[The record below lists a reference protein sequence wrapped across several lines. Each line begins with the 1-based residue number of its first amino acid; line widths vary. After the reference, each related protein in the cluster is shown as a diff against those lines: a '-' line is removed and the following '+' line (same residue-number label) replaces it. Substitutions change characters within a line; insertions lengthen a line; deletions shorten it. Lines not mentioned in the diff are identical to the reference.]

1 MAQRDEFDIF
11 NERLP
16 TLRDFAKEIPEA
28 KPISSASRSQIDQ
41 LMREATRVSSAG
53 TRGLAGLTGLATA
66 INRERAAETRAA
78 DRKAKADAKAAKA
91 AGVAG
96 ITAAVGQPGSGVAS
110 WDQVRG
116 AISGWDQ
123 LPYSEQ
129 IKAYDQYVKTATESL
144 KKANPTADETEL
156 EFQLRQQAPGP
167 SAPERSALQMLTDP
181 LAGVG
186 AGLISFG
193 GTLAQAATG
202 GVPNAVS
209 RALLGQ
215 AQDTRNA
222 LSDVEL
228 DAARQRQ
235 FDDAALQAENRS
247 LPGQFIG
254 EAGNA
259 LSNLS
264 VAQAAELLGSAV
276 PSLAAGGGVTSLA
289 GRLGLGRSAQALAGT
304 AAGAAL
310 EGASSAGDAGNQ
322 AYEAITTAPIEQ
334 LRQSPYWA
342 SALQAAGGDE
352 AAARVNLAERGARLA
367 AGVGGSTGVLL
378 SILPGSLERSVSG
391 AVARRAAGEAVAPV
405 TRQGIGRVVAGRAGE
420 AGVEGL
426 TEASTTVAGNIGGA
440 QANGDYTPAALA
452 RGAGGDFALGAL
464 AGGVVG
470 SAVEG
475 LQRTGEQGA
484 AQPEA
489 GAAPRVPGLQPDA
502 APAQPGEVVVEGA
515 RLVQTPDG
523 RWAYAE
529 GETANPVADDY
540 LRGVNELPDADGTEP
555 TDAAVPQPDAAVEPD
570 NAAVPQPDAT
580 VEPTNAAVEPQDAV
594 APPADL
600 GAEGSGNAL
609 GGGMAGAINDNF
621 YNGWFDLLA
630 RREGASGA
638 FRSEPR
644 YAETR
649 AAYDAG
655 LITSAADLRAF
666 LTGEQPAPSA
676 LPREQVGAD
685 AEGWVNTNAQ
695 LARDQSDRAGLTAEI
710 ESLFADGLTAA
721 QVQERLGSRLDFIPA
736 EDRGSFVVQVRATLG
751 IPSRADAEGQAEFD
765 RWLQARQQREPAPA
779 AEPVLPP
786 AQPDPV
792 TVPLPQELDSDAE
805 QVQRLQ
811 AFSTALSEEAAAAGP
826 AVEQALARLNQRI
839 AEQTAQGGIDAGLYS
854 SALTSSTIQIPGV
867 AGAIERAAQRV
878 GGLRPADWTNATAD
892 TALATAVSNTGIGI
906 TAAGDSQWAQAFR
919 RSVRNGDGGAVL
931 AAIATDPVL
940 PATVRQGAQSVIDAY
955 QASGIRLPQLRQL
968 SERQAAPRDGGL
980 PGGFY
985 SPGAHQVRAR
995 ADTSPH
1001 TLIHEYLHGLTVRG
1015 LDRMRQRQPRQ
1026 ARNMDA
1032 LLNEIA
1038 AQARNAVPDAS
1049 RPGYALTQQVRE
1061 RGHTG
1066 YELLAELFSPPY
1078 LDLMGRVQLDETA
1091 LTPAARAALDTLQQ
1105 PSDGTLRS
1113 LFRRAVQKILSYA
1126 TPRVPSERSLAQ
1138 VLADVSQPL
1147 AQQTRQSLAETD
1159 AVNNP
1164 PAPSQPPAA
1173 GAEGP
1178 QALRTAKPRYSYGN
1192 KQFTLDFESAL
1203 DKARFLISGT
1213 RRPANYDTYLRW
1225 AQEQTG
1231 QTEAALRVQGLRL
1244 RRDIKARAAA
1254 ASSGGRM
1261 QVGSSIEQSS
1271 PAAGQEPAPDGQV
1284 LNDQDLLQPS
1294 NRDNYRDLIGD
1305 LQDRRAAEPATP
1317 VRGFLQ
1323 SLRRGAG
1330 EERRAYAQRT
1340 LDAVNEAVH
1349 DHLTPFKRWVQRM
1362 PNVAERIKT
1371 DILATLYAAPNVRD
1385 QQMGTGMQRYGGE
1398 RIQRIIGSIA
1408 AANNITTETALR
1420 NAGYWLTAR
1429 RAPSANTRLRQR
1441 AVDRVTEIGQQLQ
1454 RQDLSDA
1461 ERQSLQGQLE
1471 LAERDLGR
1479 VTAAIYNPD
1488 ANVTQHVAGVAGFSN
1503 AQAAQVRQAVEA
1515 MIPRQQLDELA
1526 EQVSRLNGWRLTLD
1540 LQTGKVSPRTAA
1552 EFIGRPETQEQMEAF
1567 IAAHNALDAT
1577 DPATVAEYERQ
1588 RDALVEAVRDDYVP
1602 LTGNPQDAGDDGFIS
1617 SGTRQPNQARD
1628 YAMEGRTSSI
1638 PDDGL
1643 SASFASII
1651 RSTSY
1656 AGWAPFQDSIARL
1669 YDALS
1674 PEQREQVGIF
1684 RRTLGENASGL
1695 NEPGVVRRRGN
1706 QVQAYTFSEPGFIE
1720 AIRGAN
1726 IDGGGQLSEFFGKPT
1741 QWFSYLAT
1749 QFNPFFA
1756 PRNYIRDGWE
1766 RTELVRSRDIRDA
1779 NGNVVDGNRVARQ
1792 ALANTFG
1799 PAGAAGIMRATA
1811 AYAMGRQLDTS
1822 SREGA
1827 MLREFLDNG
1836 GASTWGDRFSPR
1848 QREVVKNIERF
1859 QGLARNAR
1867 RGVADLTDAY
1877 NRVFDVGPALGM
1889 YMALRGNNVSARD
1902 AAALTLDQMN
1912 FRKRGAIMAL
1922 PRMLYAFA
1930 QPSVTGGANTLGSL
1944 YNGATGRVVRSG
1956 VTRLA
1961 GMSVALIMLQSV
1973 LRSMAGDDEGGNKLD
1988 QMSEYDKDNFLLV
2001 PVPGTER
2008 VVKIPLAFGLP
2019 RIANA
2024 IALSSIGA
2032 ATKEMS
2038 PKEAGVKLGSNL
2050 IPVFSPLESVDIDAS
2065 KRPTE
2070 WLMHTFAPSWLKGV
2084 VAVGS
2089 NRTSY
2094 DAPVVFDKFQDMTKY
2109 RSEQFGYNTPEFY
2122 RDVARTLREYTGI
2135 DQAPEE
2141 VKAMIKSIPM
2151 GAFSQALNGMV
2162 DVPFRR
2168 EQGKSVPN
2176 PVTGQYLTGYS
2187 PYGIS
2192 SQFYDVLDDS
2202 QEAQRKLNAGGKLS
2216 EDERK
2221 EIMWL
2226 RWWDAQDKQLRKE
2239 KAAITRDKT
2248 LSEQARERR
2257 RAEADAKRQRVQ
2269 AQAVVLY
2276 RTSKGLPVGRTN

>member
-28 KPISSASRSQIDQ
+28 KPITSASRSQIDQ

-53 TRGLAGLTGLATA
+53 TRGLAGLTGLASA
-66 INRERAAETRAA
+66 INRERAAETRTAERQA
-78 DRKAKADAKAAKA
+78 RADARA
-91 AGVAG
+91 AGTAG
-96 ITAAVGQPGSGVAS
+96 VTAAVGQPGSGVAS
-110 WDQVRG
+110 WDQVRSG
-116 AISGWDQ
+116 ITGWDQ
-123 LPYSEQ
+123 LPYSQQ

-167 SAPERSALQMLTDP
+167 QAPERSALEMLTDP
-181 LAGVG
+181 LAGAG

-202 GVPNAVS
+202 GVPNVVS

-264 VAQAAELLGSAV
+264 VAQAAELLGSTA

-289 GRLGLGRSAQALAGT
+289 GRLGLGRGAQAALGT
-304 AAGAAL
+304 ATGAAL

-367 AGVGGSTGVLL
+367 AGIGGSTGVLL

-440 QANGDYTPAALA
+440 QADGNYSPAALA
-452 RGAGGDFALGAL
+452 QGAGGDFALGAL

-475 LQRTGEQGA
+475 LQRAGEQGA
-484 AQPEA
+484 VQPEA
-489 GAAPRVPGLQPDA
+489 GAAPQVPGLQPDA

-540 LRGVNELPDADGTEP
+540 LRGVNELPDASGVEP
-555 TDAAVPQPDAAVEPD
+555 TDAVAPPADATVEPD
-570 NAAVPQPDAT
+570 NAAVPQPDVV
-580 VEPTNAAVEPQDAV
+580 VEPTDAIVEPQDAL
-594 APPADL
+594 APPAD
-600 GAEGSGNAL
+600 AVV
-609 GGGMAGAINDNF
+609 
-621 YNGWFDLLA
+621 
-630 RREGASGA
+630 
-638 FRSEPR
+638 EP
-644 YAETR
+644 T
-649 AAYDAG
+649 
-655 LITSAADLRAF
+655 
-666 LTGEQPAPSA
+666 
-676 LPREQVGAD
+676 
-685 AEGWVNTNAQ
+685 
-695 LARDQSDRAGLTAEI
+695 
-710 ESLFADGLTAA
+710 
-721 QVQERLGSRLDFIPA
+721 
-736 EDRGSFVVQVRATLG
+736 
-751 IPSRADAEGQAEFD
+751 
-765 RWLQARQQREPAPA
+765 PA

-792 TVPLPQELDSDAE
+792 TVPLPQELDSDAD

-811 AFSTALSEEAAAAGP
+811 AFSAALNEEAAAAGP
-826 AVEQALARLNQRI
+826 AVQQALTRLNQRI
-839 AEQTAQGGIDAGLYS
+839 AEQTAQGGIDAGLYN
-854 SALTSSTIQIPGV
+854 SALSASTVQIPGL

-906 TAAGDSQWAQAFR
+906 TATGDSQWAQAFR
-919 RSVRNGDGGAVL
+919 RSARNGDGGTVL

-968 SERQAAPRDGGL
+968 SERQAAPRDDGL
-980 PGGFY
+980 PGGY
-985 SPGAHQVRAR
+985 YTPSGHQVRAR

-1001 TLIHEYLHGLTVRG
+1001 TLVHEYLHGLTVRG
-1015 LDRMRQRQPRQ
+1015 LDRMRQRQPQQ

-1038 AQARNAVPDAS
+1038 TQARNALPDAT
-1049 RPGYALTQQVRE
+1049 RPGYALTEQVRE

-1078 LDLMGRVQLDETA
+1078 LDLMGRVQLDEAA

-1147 AQQTRQSLAETD
+1147 AQQTRESLAETD

-1164 PAPSQPPAA
+1164 PAPGQPPAA

-1231 QTEAALRVQGLRL
+1231 QTEAALKVQGLRL

-1261 QVGSSIEQSS
+1261 QVGSSVEQSS
-1271 PAAGQEPAPDGQV
+1271 PAVGQEQAPDSQV

-1305 LQDRRAAEPATP
+1305 LQGRRAAEPATP

-1362 PNVAERIKT
+1362 PGVAERIKT
-1371 DILATLYAAPNVRD
+1371 DILASLYAAPNVRD

-1408 AANNITTETALR
+1408 AANNLTTETALKY
-1420 NAGYWLTAR
+1420 AGYWLTAR

-1441 AVDRVTEIGQQLQ
+1441 AVDRVAEIGQQLQ

-1461 ERQSLQGQLE
+1461 ERQSLQSQLE

-1488 ANVTQHVAGVAGFSN
+1488 PNVKEHAAGVAGFSN

-1515 MIPRQQLDELA
+1515 MIQRQQLDELA

-1567 IAAHNALDAT
+1567 IEAHNALDAT
-1577 DPATVAEYERQ
+1577 QPETVAEYERQ

-1628 YAMEGRTSSI
+1628 YAMEGRTTSI
-1638 PDDGL
+1638 PDNGL
-1643 SASFASII
+1643 AATFASII

-1726 IDGGGQLSEFFGKPT
+1726 IDGGGQLSDLFGKPT

-1779 NGNVVDGNRVARQ
+1779 NGNAVDGNRVARQ

-1811 AYAMGRQLDTS
+1811 TYAMGRQLDTS

-1848 QREVVKNIERF
+1848 QREIVKNIERF
-1859 QGLARNAR
+1859 KGLARNTR
-1867 RGVADLTDAY
+1867 RGVAGVTDAY
-1877 NRVFDVGPALGM
+1877 NRIFDMGPALGM
-1889 YMALRGNNVSARD
+1889 YMALRGNNVTAKD

-1944 YNGATGRVVRSG
+1944 YNGASGKVIRSG

-1973 LRSMAGDDEGGNKLD
+1973 LRSLAGDDEGGNKLD
-1988 QMSEYDKDNFLLV
+1988 QMSEYDRDNFLLV

-2008 VVKIPLAFGLP
+2008 VIKIPLAFGLP

-2192 SQFYDVLDDS
+2192 SQFYDVLEDS
-2202 QEAQRKLNAGGKLS
+2202 QEAQRKLTAGDKLT

-2221 EIMWL
+2221 EVMWL
-2226 RWWDAQDKQLRKE
+2226 RWWDAQDKELRKE

-2276 RTSKGLPVGRTN
+2276 RTSKGLPVGRGN

>member
-78 DRKAKADAKAAKA
+78 DRQAKADAKAAKA
-91 AGVAG
+91 AGSAG
-96 ITAAVGQPGSGVAS
+96 VIAAVGQPGSGVAS

-116 AISGWDQ
+116 AIAGWDQ

-129 IKAYDQYVKTATESL
+129 AKAYDQYVKTATESL

-156 EFQLRQQAPGP
+156 EFQLRQQAPAP
-167 SAPERSALQMLTDP
+167 AAPERSALQMLTDP

-322 AYEAITTAPIEQ
+322 AYEAITAAPIEQ

-367 AGVGGSTGVLL
+367 AGIGGSTGVLL

-440 QANGDYTPAALA
+440 QADGNYSPTALA
-452 RGAGGDFALGAL
+452 QGAGGDFALGAL

-484 AQPEA
+484 VQPEA
-489 GAAPRVPGLQPDA
+489 GAAPQVPGLQPDA

-540 LRGVNELPDADGTEP
+540 LRGVNELPDASGTEP
-555 TDAAVPQPDAAVEPD
+555 TDAAVPQPDAIVEPD
-570 NAAVPQPDAT
+570 NAAVPQPNAT
-580 VEPTNAAVEPQDAV
+580 VEPTNATVEPQDAA
-594 APPADL
+594 APP
-600 GAEGSGNAL
+600 
-609 GGGMAGAINDNF
+609 
-621 YNGWFDLLA
+621 
-630 RREGASGA
+630 
-638 FRSEPR
+638 
-644 YAETR
+644 
-649 AAYDAG
+649 
-655 LITSAADLRAF
+655 
-666 LTGEQPAPSA
+666 A

-765 RWLQARQQREPAPA
+765 RWLQARQQRDQVTAAEPAPA

-839 AEQTAQGGIDAGLYS
+839 AEQTAQGGIDAGLHN
-854 SALTSSTIQIPGV
+854 SALSASTVHIPGV

-878 GGLRPADWTNATAD
+878 GGLWPADWTNATAD

-906 TAAGDSQWAQAFR
+906 TATGDSQWAQVFR

-995 ADTSPH
+995 GDTSPH

-1015 LDRMRQRQPRQ
+1015 LDRMRQRQPQQ

-1038 AQARNAVPDAS
+1038 TQARNAVPDAA
-1049 RPGYALTQQVRE
+1049 RPGYALAQQVRE

-1078 LDLMGRVQLDETA
+1078 LDLMGRVQLDEAA
-1091 LTPAARAALDTLQQ
+1091 LTPAARAALATLQQ

-1147 AQQTRQSLAETD
+1147 AQQTRESLAETD
-1159 AVNNP
+1159 AANNP
-1164 PAPSQPPAA
+1164 PAPGQPPAA

-1192 KQFTLDFESAL
+1192 KQFTLEFESAL

-1231 QTEAALRVQGLRL
+1231 QTEAALKVQGLRL

-1271 PAAGQEPAPDGQV
+1271 PVAGQEPAPDGQV

-1371 DILATLYAAPNVRD
+1371 DILAALYAAPNVRD

-1398 RIQRIIGSIA
+1398 RIQRIIGGIA

-1577 DPATVAEYERQ
+1577 NPATVAEYERQ

-1779 NGNVVDGNRVARQ
+1779 NGNAVDGNRVARQ

-2192 SQFYDVLDDS
+2192 SQFYDVLEDS

-2226 RWWDAQDKQLRKE
+2226 RWWDVQDKELRKE

>member
-1 MAQRDEFDIF
+1 
-11 NERLP
+11 
-16 TLRDFAKEIPEA
+16 
-28 KPISSASRSQIDQ
+28 
-41 LMREATRVSSAG
+41 
-53 TRGLAGLTGLATA
+53 
-66 INRERAAETRAA
+66 
-78 DRKAKADAKAAKA
+78 
-91 AGVAG
+91 
-96 ITAAVGQPGSGVAS
+96 
-110 WDQVRG
+110 
-116 AISGWDQ
+116 
-123 LPYSEQ
+123 
-129 IKAYDQYVKTATESL
+129 
-144 KKANPTADETEL
+144 
-156 EFQLRQQAPGP
+156 
-167 SAPERSALQMLTDP
+167 
-181 LAGVG
+181 
-186 AGLISFG
+186 
-193 GTLAQAATG
+193 
-202 GVPNAVS
+202 
-209 RALLGQ
+209 
-215 AQDTRNA
+215 
-222 LSDVEL
+222 
-228 DAARQRQ
+228 
-235 FDDAALQAENRS
+235 
-247 LPGQFIG
+247 
-254 EAGNA
+254 
-259 LSNLS
+259 
-264 VAQAAELLGSAV
+264 
-276 PSLAAGGGVTSLA
+276 
-289 GRLGLGRSAQALAGT
+289 
-304 AAGAAL
+304 
-310 EGASSAGDAGNQ
+310 
-322 AYEAITTAPIEQ
+322 
-334 LRQSPYWA
+334 
-342 SALQAAGGDE
+342 
-352 AAARVNLAERGARLA
+352 
-367 AGVGGSTGVLL
+367 
-378 SILPGSLERSVSG
+378 
-391 AVARRAAGEAVAPV
+391 
-405 TRQGIGRVVAGRAGE
+405 
-420 AGVEGL
+420 
-426 TEASTTVAGNIGGA
+426 
-440 QANGDYTPAALA
+440 
-452 RGAGGDFALGAL
+452 
-464 AGGVVG
+464 
-470 SAVEG
+470 
-475 LQRTGEQGA
+475 
-484 AQPEA
+484 
-489 GAAPRVPGLQPDA
+489 
-502 APAQPGEVVVEGA
+502 
-515 RLVQTPDG
+515 
-523 RWAYAE
+523 
-529 GETANPVADDY
+529 
-540 LRGVNELPDADGTEP
+540 
-555 TDAAVPQPDAAVEPD
+555 
-570 NAAVPQPDAT
+570 
-580 VEPTNAAVEPQDAV
+580 
-594 APPADL
+594 
-600 GAEGSGNAL
+600 
-609 GGGMAGAINDNF
+609 MAGAINDNF

-638 FRSEPR
+638 FRNESR

-666 LTGEQPAPSA
+666 LAGEQVAP
-676 LPREQVGAD
+676 AD
-685 AEGWVNTNAQ
+685 AGAQ
-695 LARDQSDRAGLTAEI
+695 
-710 ESLFADGLTAA
+710 
-721 QVQERLGSRLDFIPA
+721 
-736 EDRGSFVVQVRATLG
+736 
-751 IPSRADAEGQAEFD
+751 PS
-765 RWLQARQQREPAPA
+765 PA

-811 AFSTALSEEAAAAGP
+811 AFSTALSEEAAAVGP
-826 AVEQALARLNQRI
+826 QVQQALARLNQRI
-839 AEQTAQGGIDAGLYS
+839 AEQTAQGGIDAGLYN
-854 SALTSSTIQIPGV
+854 SALSASTSQTPGL

-906 TAAGDSQWAQAFR
+906 TATGDSQWAQAFR
-919 RSVRNGDGGAVL
+919 AGARNGDGGAVL

-968 SERQAAPRDGGL
+968 SAREAAPRDGGL

-985 SPGAHQVRAR
+985 NPGAHQVRAR

-1015 LDRMRQRQPRQ
+1015 LDRMRQRQPQQ

-1038 AQARNAVPDAS
+1038 AQARNALPEAA
-1049 RPGYALTQQVRE
+1049 RPGYALTQQVRD

-1066 YELLAELFSPPY
+1066 YELLAELFSSPY
-1078 LDLMGRVQLDETA
+1078 LDLMGRVQLDEAA

-1147 AQQTRQSLAETD
+1147 AQQTRESLAETD
-1159 AVNNP
+1159 AASNP
-1164 PAPSQPPAA
+1164 PAPGQRPAA

-1178 QALRTAKPRYSYGN
+1178 QALRNAKPRYSYGN
-1192 KQFTLDFESAL
+1192 KQFTLEFDSAL
-1203 DKARFLISGT
+1203 DKARFLLSGT

-1231 QTEAALRVQGLRL
+1231 QSEAALKVQGLRL

-1254 ASSGGRM
+1254 ATAGGRM
-1261 QVGSSIEQSS
+1261 QVGSSVEQSS
-1271 PAAGQEPAPDGQV
+1271 PAAPDGEV

-1305 LQDRRAAEPATP
+1305 LQDNKPAAPASP

-1323 SLRRGAG
+1323 SLKRGQG
-1330 EERRAYAQRT
+1330 DERKAYAQRT
-1340 LDAVNEAVH
+1340 LDAVATAVH
-1349 DHLTPFKRWVQRM
+1349 DSLTPFKRWIERM
-1362 PNVAERIKT
+1362 PDVAERVKT
-1371 DILATLYAAPNVRD
+1371 DVLAALYAAPNIRD
-1385 QQMGTGMQRYGGE
+1385 QQMGNGMQRYGGE

-1408 AANNITTETALR
+1408 AANNLSTETALR

-1441 AVDRVTEIGQQLQ
+1441 AVDRVSEISQQLQ
-1454 RQDLSDA
+1454 RTDLSDA
-1461 ERQSLQGQLE
+1461 ERASIEGQLQ

-1479 VTAAIYNPD
+1479 LTAAIYNPD
-1488 ANVTQHVAGVAGFSN
+1488 ANVTQHAAGVAGFSN
-1503 AQAAQVRQAVEA
+1503 TQAAQVRAAVEK
-1515 MIPRQQLDELA
+1515 MIPRAQLDELA

-1540 LQTGKVSPRTAA
+1540 LQSGKVSPAAAA
-1552 EFIGRPETQEQMEAF
+1552 EFIGRPDTQAQMEEF

-1577 DPATVAEYERQ
+1577 QPATVAAYEQQ

-1602 LTGNPQDAGDDGFIS
+1602 LTGNPQNAGDDGFIS

-1628 YAMEGRTSSI
+1628 YAMEGRTTSI

-1674 PEQREQVGIF
+1674 PEQREAAGIY

-1695 NEPGVVRRRGN
+1695 NEPGVVRRRGRSV
-1706 QVQAYTFSEPGFIE
+1706 QVYTFAEPGFIDS
-1720 AIRGAN
+1720 IRGAN
-1726 IDGGGQLSEFFGKPT
+1726 VDGGGQLSEFFGKPT

-1779 NGNVVDGNRVARQ
+1779 AGTKVDADAVARQ

-1799 PAGAAGIMRATA
+1799 PAGVAGIFKATT
-1811 AYAMGRQLDTS
+1811 AYAMGRQLDTGT
-1822 SREGA
+1822 REGA

-1859 QGLARNAR
+1859 KGLGRNTR
-1867 RGVADLTDAY
+1867 RGIADFTDAY
-1877 NRVFDVGPALGM
+1877 NRTFDVGPALGM
-1889 YMALRGNNVSARD
+1889 YMALRDSNVTAQN

-1912 FRKRGAIMAL
+1912 FRKRGALMAL

-1930 QPSVTGGANTLGSL
+1930 QPSVTGGANTIGSL
-1944 YNGATGRVVRSG
+1944 YNAASGTVIRSG

-1961 GMSVALIMLQSV
+1961 GMSVALIMLQSI

-1988 QMSEYDKDNFLLV
+1988 QMSEYDRDNFLLV

-2008 VVKIPLAFGLP
+2008 VLKIPLAFGLP
-2019 RIANA
+2019 RIANN
-2024 IALSSIGA
+2024 IALSTIGA
-2032 ATKEMS
+2032 ATKELS
-2038 PKEAGVKLGSNL
+2038 PKEAGVRLGSNL

-2094 DAPVVFDKFQDMTKY
+2094 DAPVVFDRFQDMSKY
-2109 RSEQFGYNTPEFY
+2109 RSEQFGYSTPEFY
-2122 RDVARTLREYTGI
+2122 RDIARTLREYTGI

-2141 VKAMIKSIPM
+2141 VKALIKSIPM

-2162 DVPFRR
+2162 DVPFRQ

-2176 PVTGQYLTGYS
+2176 PVVGQYLTGYS

-2192 SQFYDVLDDS
+2192 GQFYDVLDDS
-2202 QEAQRKLNAGGKLS
+2202 QEAKRKLTAGGKLT

-2221 EIMWL
+2221 EVMWL
-2226 RWWDAQDKQLRKE
+2226 TWWENQDKVLRAE
-2239 KAAITRDKT
+2239 KAKITRDKSLT
-2248 LSEQARERR
+2248 AEARERR
-2257 RAEADAKRQRVQ
+2257 QAEADRKRQRMQ
-2269 AQAVVLY
+2269 AQAVMLY
-2276 RTSKGLPVGRTN
+2276 REAKGLSVGRGN